1 MAAEGDPSQA
11 AAPSQKKLKISY
23 DEYQNLASSIVSLMK
38 QYEVDGKEHVQQAD
52 LINRMVQKLML
63 EDDSGMAPTDE
74 QAIELSR
81 KIANV
86 VTYLI
91 KKEQVLMIAQ
101 DSSIKNERYLCLHVG
116 VDVQNMNLGE

>member
-1 MAAEGDPSQA
+1 MATEGDPSQA

-74 QAIELSR
+74 
-81 KIANV
+81 
-86 VTYLI
+86 
-91 KKEQVLMIAQ
+91 
-101 DSSIKNERYLCLHVG
+101 
-116 VDVQNMNLGE
+116 

>member
-11 AAPSQKKLKISY
+11 AATSQKKLKISY

-74 QAIELSR
+74 
-81 KIANV
+81 
-86 VTYLI
+86 
-91 KKEQVLMIAQ
+91 
-101 DSSIKNERYLCLHVG
+101 
-116 VDVQNMNLGE
+116 

>member
-1 MAAEGDPSQA
+1 
-11 AAPSQKKLKISY
+11 
-23 DEYQNLASSIVSLMK
+23 MK

-91 KKEQVLMIAQ
+91 KKE
-101 DSSIKNERYLCLHVG
+101 
-116 VDVQNMNLGE
+116 